1 MLASLRFGEPNQS
14 MANPEKRETNV
25 PSLRKVTK
33 YSKYIGSMG
42 TITGI
47 DGGITSRRYGGDLSD
62 GVFIIYLMNAV
73 QSSRYDVCPKI
84 AT

>member
-25 PSLRKVTK
+25 PSVRKVTK

-47 DGGITSRRYGGDLSD
+47 DGGITVETSAS
-62 GVFIIYLMNAV
+62 A
-73 QSSRYDVCPKI
+73 
-84 AT
+84 